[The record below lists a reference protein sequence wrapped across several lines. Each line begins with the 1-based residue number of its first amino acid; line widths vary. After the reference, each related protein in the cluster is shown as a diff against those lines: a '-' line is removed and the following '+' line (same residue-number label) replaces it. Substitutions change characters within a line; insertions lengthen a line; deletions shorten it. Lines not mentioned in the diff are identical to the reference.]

1 MQNNYYEKTKV
12 PTILS
17 TETQIGLVRDSS
29 NPLYKIPIFLSYATP
44 YNKVQ
49 MLFLNRIIEN
59 VKSNLLFPRTLGG
72 TDQYTETNMIS
83 IRRMILSTFGMMSV
97 AFHRVYIKEAVSRKY
112 SPAQHSFKDFWLS
125 SPYLQIEPS
134 MAFQHGLP
142 LMLMMEKGK
151 NQDVTQNSI
160 FGGIYA
166 PNSMPLNIIIFD
178 LTNEDT
184 INDFFASAFWNE
196 AFMNWVGQVRNA
208 YAIKTEQIGRA
219 HV

>member
-1 MQNNYYEKTKV
+1 MLYNYYEKTKV
-12 PTILS
+12 PNILNAEN
-17 TETQIGLVRDSS
+17 TLGLVRDSS

-59 VKSNLLFPRTLGG
+59 IKSNLLFPRTLGG

-83 IRRMILSTFGMMSV
+83 IRRMILSTFGMMSI
-97 AFHRVYIKEAVSRKY
+97 AFHRVYIKEAISKRH
-112 SPAQHSFKDFWLS
+112 SPSTQYFKKFWLS

-142 LMLMMEKGK
+142 LMLMMEKGT
-151 NQDVTQNSI
+151 NQDITQNSV

-178 LTNEDT
+178 LTGEKT

-208 YAIKTEQIGRA
+208 YAIKTEPDFKYEC
-219 HV
+219 

>member
-97 AFHRVYIKEAVSRKY
+97 AFHRVYVKEAISRKY

-142 LMLMMEKGK
+142 LMLMMEKGN

-208 YAIKTEQIGRA
+208 YAIKTEPDFKYEC
-219 HV
+219 